1 MGIFVAR
8 DFHEGECVIA
18 INDSQIVP
26 EGSPDMDAN
35 GQRLYC
41 DDISGGRVVRLGP
54 LQYTNHSC
62 DFNTYTKT
70 IDGVRQHIA
79 RRGIRTG
86 EEITSHYCINARF
99 EGTWECNCGTSTCLK
114 HIVHDYFALPHHLQL
129 EYLPLV
135 DDWFAAENQDMIQA
149 SLFRHPR
156 PRQGLDSI

>member
-1 MGIFVAR
+1 MITATPHFLSNASQSRYVASLIHGMGIFVAR

-54 LQYTNHSC
+54 LQYTSHSC

-70 IDGVRQHIA
+70 IDGVRQRIA

-86 EEITSHYCINARF
+86 EEITSH
-99 EGTWECNCGTSTCLK
+99 
-114 HIVHDYFALPHHLQL
+114 
-129 EYLPLV
+129 
-135 DDWFAAENQDMIQA
+135 
-149 SLFRHPR
+149 
-156 PRQGLDSI
+156 